1 MLLKTNELCY
11 FNWKQIMDSKTKN
24 NFENFDTL
32 ADCFKN
38 LSEDQLDKISE
49 NKVHIKYNKKEIVA
63 KQGSF
68 ASHIIFIKQG
78 YLKLYI
84 ESEWDAKDLI
94 INIFGPNQ
102 LIGLSSLFESN
113 TYQYSV
119 AALVPS
125 ELCLFEVNDIKY
137 MIGQNSEFALG
148 ILRRSHRSTIHAYNQ
163 MYNLTHKQ
171 LNGRIASAFLY
182 LSRQVFESATFEMI
196 LSRNELANFTAMS
209 TMSAV
214 RTIKDLEK
222 QGVITDINGII
233 EIKDFKTLEKIS
245 KFG

>member
-1 MLLKTNELCY
+1 MNKLK
-11 FNWKQIMDSKTKN
+11 
-24 NFENFDTL
+24 ENRHCENCDTL
-32 ADCFKN
+32 AKCFEN
-38 LSEDQLDKISE
+38 LSDSQLEELSK
-49 NKVHIKYNKKEIVA
+49 NKVHLYYGKKETVA
-63 KQGSF
+63 KQGSY
-68 ASHIIFIKQG
+68 ASHIIFIRQG

-84 ESEWDAKDLI
+84 ESDFEDKDLI

-113 TYQYSV
+113 TYQYSI
-119 AALVPS
+119 AALVPA
-125 ELCLFEVNDIKY
+125 ELCLFEVTDIKK
-137 MIGQNSEFALG
+137 MISQNSEFALG
-148 ILRRSHRSTIHAYNQ
+148 ILRRSHKSTIHAYNQ

-182 LSRQVFESATFEMI
+182 LSRQVFQSDKFEMI

-222 QGVITDINGII
+222 QGVIVDNNGII
-233 EIKDFKTLEKIS
+233 KIKDFETLEKIS

>member
-1 MLLKTNELCY
+1 
-11 FNWKQIMDSKTKN
+11 MDSKSNKN
-24 NFENFDTL
+24 CENCDTI
-32 ADCFKN
+32 AECFKH
-38 LSEDQLDKISE
+38 LSKEELKKITE
-49 NKVHIKYNKKEIVA
+49 NKVQLKFNKKEVVA

-68 ASHIIFIKQG
+68 ASHIIFIRKG
-78 YLKLYI
+78 FLKLYI
-84 ESEWDAKDLI
+84 ESEWDSKDLI
-94 INIFGPNQ
+94 INIFGQNQ

-125 ELCLFEVNDIKY
+125 ELCLFEVNDIKH

-163 MYNLTHKQ
+163 LYNLTHKQ
-171 LNGRIASAFLY
+171 LSGRIASAFLY
-182 LSRQVFESATFEMI
+182 LSRQVFESSSFEMI

-222 QGVITDINGII
+222 QGVISDKNGII
-233 EIKDFKTLEKIS
+233 EIKDFKTLENIS
-245 KFG
+245 TFG